1 MVAPSS
7 RVGVAVK
14 EKTPRNR
21 LFAIASSCNF
31 L

>member
-14 EKTPRNR
+14 EKTPRN
-21 LFAIASSCNF
+21 LFAIVSSCNY